1 MQGILVGTERERERE
16 RERVCVCVRTNFA
29 IRSCFY
35 NTINVNYLLQKHEFF
50 IRILFIKILYDF
62 FFVELWERDTHT

>member
-16 RERVCVCVRTNFA
+16 RVCVCVRTSFA

-35 NTINVNYLLQKHEFF
+35 NTINLKYLLQKHEIF
-50 IRILFIKILYDF
+50 IRILFIKILYDLF
-62 FFVELWERDTHT
+62 FGRVVGERHT